1 MTQWNK
7 DAIPLET
14 AYTLD
19 GLFRA
24 RVQRSPEAV
33 AYTGFDK
40 ASGVWIN
47 TTWKEIGDQVAQW
60 RRAFAREN
68 LLPGERVAIF
78 MRNCKEWV
86 IFDQA
91 ALAAGL
97 VVVPLYTDDRPDNVA
112 YILSDSATKLL
123 LVQDASQ
130 WKRLQPALASV
141 NSLQSI
147 LIAGVVD
154 ETKLADPRAQPLEVW
169 LNKRGEMDERSLAVN
184 ENSNE
189 PRQLAS
195 IVYTS
200 GTTGRPKG
208 VMLSH
213 QNMLSNAHAILE
225 LVDVFREDVF
235 ISLLPLSHTLERTA
249 NYYMPMMAGATVAYS
264 RSINQ
269 LGEDL
274 QAIRPTVMICVPRVL
289 ERFHARI
296 TAQIQKESRLVRM
309 MFSMTLGSGWNRFEY
324 SQVRARRTPLSLLWP
339 FLDARVASK
348 LKAKFGGRMR
358 LAICGG
364 APLPQHVAR
373 LFIGLGLPV
382 LQGYGLTETSPVIS
396 VNTPQDNDPASV
408 GVLLPGVQVRIGA
421 QDELLARGPNVM
433 LGYWNN
439 HSASY
444 ERINPEGWLHTGDQ
458 ARIVNDHLYITGRIK
473 DILVLSNGEKVP
485 PGDME
490 MAIINDPLFEQAL
503 VLGEG
508 QAQLAALLVVN
519 AEQWESFAAELGLD
533 PKQPESLQDTR
544 AHSQIIKRVTKQLH
558 DFPGY
563 AKVRR
568 VALLSEP
575 WSVENGLLTPTLKVK
590 RNKVVE
596 QYSGVINTLFAEP
609 V

>member
-7 DAIPLET
+7 DAIPLE
-14 AYTLD
+14 AARTLD
-19 GLFRA
+19 GLFRE
-24 RVQRSPEAV
+24 RVRRTPEAV
-33 AYTGFDK
+33 AYTGFDR
-40 ASGVWIN
+40 ASGAWAD
-47 TTWKEIGDQVAQW
+47 TTWKQMGEQVAQW
-60 RRAFAREN
+60 RRVLAHEGLR
-68 LLPGERVAIF
+68 PGERVAIV
-78 MRNCKEWV
+78 MRNCREWV

-112 YILSDSATKLL
+112 YILSDSAAKLL
-123 LVQDASQ
+123 LVQDINQ
-130 WKRLQPALASV
+130 WRRLQPALASV
-141 NSLQSI
+141 NSLQCI
-147 LIAGVVD
+147 LVAGGAAEKD
-154 ETKLADPRAQPLEVW
+154 LADARAQPLDAW
-169 LNKRGEMDERSLAVN
+169 LNKIHEADERSLTVN

-189 PRQLAS
+189 PHQLAS

-213 QNMLSNAHAILE
+213 HNMLSNAHAILN
-225 LVDVFREDVF
+225 LIDVFREDVF

-249 NYYMPMMAGATVAYS
+249 NYYMPMMAGATVAYN

-274 QAIRPTVMICVPRVL
+274 QALRPTVMICVPRVL

-296 TAQIQKESRLVRM
+296 TAQMQKESRLVRSL
-309 MFSMTLGSGWNRFEY
+309 FRMTVSSGWNCFEY
-324 SQVRARRTPLSLLWP
+324 SQVRAHRTPQGLLWP
-339 FLDARVASK
+339 FFKQRVASK
-348 LKAKFGGRMR
+348 ITDKFGGRLR

-364 APLPQHVAR
+364 APLPQHVAH

-382 LQGYGLTETSPVIS
+382 LQGYGLTESSPVIS

-408 GVLLPGVQVRIGA
+408 GVLLPGVEVRIGA
-421 QDELLARGPNVM
+421 QDELLARGPGVM

-444 ERINPEGWLHTGDQ
+444 ERIDPEGWLRTGDQ
-458 ARIVNDHLYITGRIK
+458 ARIANGHIYITGRIK

-485 PGDME
+485 PADME

-508 QAQLAALLVVN
+508 QPHLAALLVVN
-519 AEQWESFAAELGLD
+519 AEHWEIFAAEIGVD
-533 PKQPESLQDTR
+533 PKAPASVHDSR
-544 AHSQIIKRVTKQLH
+544 AHNQMIKRVAQQLRA
-558 DFPGY
+558 FPGY

-575 WSVENGLLTPTLKVK
+575 WSVENGLLTPTMKIK
-590 RNKVVE
+590 RNEIIK

-609 V
+609 A